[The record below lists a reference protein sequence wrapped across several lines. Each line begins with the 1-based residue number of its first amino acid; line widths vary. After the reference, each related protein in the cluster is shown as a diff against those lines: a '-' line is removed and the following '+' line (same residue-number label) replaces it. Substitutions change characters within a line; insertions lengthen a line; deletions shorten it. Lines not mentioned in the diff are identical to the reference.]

1 VLTEEEAH
9 NEGSEEE
16 VSDLLTPWQYGHL
29 EGFSGNV
36 FHCLD
41 HQNTP
46 HVMHGEYAADYM
58 NKQTA
63 RIFTL
68 TRDLAAAREELE
80 KTKQDYDFY
89 SRYAGS
95 QVYRSDFQNADQM
108 RAALDHERAQLAAAN
123 ATVAQ
128 LIQHGIIAKRT
139 KQSATDDGPDY
150 VILVPM
156 GTAAN
161 EQKGQQ

>member
-1 VLTEEEAH
+1 M
-9 NEGSEEE
+9 
-16 VSDLLTPWQYGHL
+16 SDLLTPWQYGHL